1 MNKLFGISSSSFNS
15 VIVNWQFLL
24 LLKHTIAF
32 VCPLPGLIL
41 PHEIHMIRTNYLTLN
56 SQDLQDDLS
65 GFENKRHHFDGFYQG
80 FFAFHSGFLI
90 PSMNYVHV
98 AITRRVQMQYYLIW
112 INFFQVILTIFCFQK
127 KCFFFQLKSKAE
139 LLSRVKYKSLK
150 NFSL

>member
-1 MNKLFGISSSSFNS
+1 MNKFFGISSSSFNS

-24 LLKHTIAF
+24 LLKHTI
-32 VCPLPGLIL
+32 GLIL

-90 PSMNYVHV
+90 ISMNYVHV
-98 AITRRVQMQYYLIW
+98 AITRRVQMQYYLI
-112 INFFQVILTIFCFQK
+112 
-127 KCFFFQLKSKAE
+127 
-139 LLSRVKYKSLK
+139 
-150 NFSL
+150 